1 MTKRCDVLVVGGG
14 VIGVC
19 AAYYLAG
26 EGRQVTLLDRD
37 EVCSGSSYGNSGLI
51 VPSHSLPLPAPG
63 VVGQALKW
71 MLNPES
77 PFYVKLRPSRDLVSW
92 LWQFRANCTADKM
105 IRGVEVLVNLSTASI
120 NLYEDMIA
128 TERLECGFTRNGIF
142 MLYDTQKGFEMGQ
155 HEAEMLEEFGLTS
168 KIMTG
173 PETHIMEPSVR
184 SGIVGSAYYAGDGH
198 LDPARFV
205 NGLAD
210 VLLNKGVT
218 IREGVEVLEVVM
230 SDGRVGNVT
239 TSEGD
244 YHPDQLVLA
253 AGSWS
258 PSLARRLP
266 FKLPVQPVKGYSVMY
281 AKPSV
286 IPTRPLI
293 LSEAR
298 VGVNPMGDSVRL
310 AGTLEMVGFDL
321 SLNQRRV
328 AAIVRGAKRYF
339 TDDGSVGSVE
349 SVEGHWA
356 GLRPCTPDGLPIVGH
371 VDGVSNLIVA
381 TGHAMLGMTLGP
393 VTGKLVA
400 EMAAGAPTSIDVSAL
415 SSTRFQ

>member
-51 VPSHSLPLPAPG
+51 VPSHSLPLPVPG
-63 VVGQALKW
+63 LVGQALKW
-71 MLNPES
+71 MLNPDS
-77 PFYVKLRPSRDLVSW
+77 PFYVKPRPSLDLVSW
-92 LWQFRANCTADKM
+92 LWQFLANCTTNKM
-105 IRGVEVLVNLSTASI
+105 IRGVKVLVNLSTASI
-120 NLYEDMIA
+120 NLYEDLIA
-128 TERLECGFTRNGIF
+128 TERLECGFTRNGIL
-142 MLYDTQKGFEMGQ
+142 MLFETQKGFELGQ
-155 HEAEMLEEFGLTS
+155 HEAEMLREFGLTS
-168 KIMTG
+168 KVMTG
-173 PETHIMEPSVR
+173 TETHMMEPSVR
-184 SGIVGSAYYAGDGH
+184 SEIVGSAYYGGDGH
-198 LDPARFV
+198 LDPAGFV

-218 IREGVEVLEVVM
+218 ICEGVKVLDVVM
-230 SDGRVGNVT
+230 SGGRVGNVT

-244 YHPDQLVLA
+244 YHPDQLVLS

-281 AKPSV
+281 KPSV

-321 SLNQRRV
+321 SLNQRRI

-339 TDDGSVGSVE
+339 TDDESVE

-393 VTGKLVA
+393 ITGKLVA